1 MWQGVEL
8 VKEDDKVTLDVTQDY
23 YVEGAE
29 VEHFNLNL
37 GKTNEVTDNFEM
49 IVSKFMWL
57 CFKPVS

>member
-57 CFKPVS
+57 CLKPVS